1 VRASELRE
9 LTANELAVKLDEAK
23 AELFNLRFQ
32 FATNQLDSSARL
44 RLVRRD
50 IARIATVIREQ
61 ELEAW
66 RATQVG
72 SRKAEQ
78 VVRREA

>member
-1 VRASELRE
+1 MKASELRE

-32 FATNQLDSSARL
+32 LATNQLDSSARL

-66 RATQVG
+66 HQSQSEVG
-72 SRKAEQ
+72 SRKAE
-78 VVRREA
+78 ATK

>member
-1 VRASELRE
+1 MRASELRE

>member
-1 VRASELRE
+1 MKASELRE

-32 FATNQLDSSARL
+32 LATNQLDSSARL

-66 RATQVG
+66 RAAQTEVG
-72 SRKAEQ
+72 SKT
-78 VVRREA
+78 

>member
-1 VRASELRE
+1 MKAAELRE
-9 LTANELAVKLDEAK
+9 LTANELEVKLGEAK

-32 FATNQLDSSARL
+32 LATNQLDNTARL
-44 RLVRRD
+44 SVVRRE

-66 RATQVG
+66 RLSQTEDG
-72 SRKAEQ
+72 SRKAE
-78 VVRREA
+78 ASK